1 MKLFRPKAC
10 AKKCIPPKLRGLAK
24 MCDCTKKNARKN
36 KIMLTQPCRIGQQ
49 GQHKVSHVVTLSL

>member
-1 MKLFRPKAC
+1 MKLFRPKPMQKYAFLPSFVGLQ
-10 AKKCIPPKLRGLAK
+10 KCVILL
-24 MCDCTKKNARKN
+24 KKNARKN